1 MEIHKQRVLFICTHN
16 SARSQIAEGFLNA
29 CYGDRY
35 EGYSAGIEPRKINK
49 YAIKVMRE
57 VGIDISNNQSKSI
70 EEFRGIHFDYV
81 VTVCDHAR
89 EVCPFFP
96 GDEILH
102 KSFEDP
108 SSFKGTPDEILYH
121 TRSVRDKIKDWIQNT
136 FGKTENP
143 R

>member
-1 MEIHKQRVLFICTHN
+1 MIIKQRVLFICTHN

-35 EGYSAGIEPRKINK
+35 EGFSAGIEPKRINE

-57 VGIDISNNQSKSI
+57 VGIDISSHTSKSI
-70 EEFRGIHFDYV
+70 EKFRGMHFDYV

-96 GDEILH
+96 GDTILH

-108 SSFKGTPDEILYH
+108 SNFKGTPNEILDRTRGVRDEI
-121 TRSVRDKIKDWIQNT
+121 KEWIRETFQNH
-136 FGKTENP
+136 
-143 R
+143 

>member
-1 MEIHKQRVLFICTHN
+1 M
-16 SARSQIAEGFLNA
+16 AEGFLNA

-35 EGYSAGIEPRKINK
+35 EGFSAGIEPKRINE

-57 VGIDISNNQSKSI
+57 VGIDISSHTSKSI
-70 EEFRGIHFDYV
+70 EKFRGMHFDYV

-96 GDEILH
+96 GDTILH

-108 SSFKGTPDEILYH
+108 SNFKGTPNEILDRTRGVRDEI
-121 TRSVRDKIKDWIQNT
+121 KEWIRETFQNY
-136 FGKTENP
+136 
-143 R
+143 

>member
-1 MEIHKQRVLFICTHN
+1 MIIKQRVLFICTHN

-35 EGYSAGIEPRKINK
+35 EGFSAGIEPKRINE

-57 VGIDISNNQSKSI
+57 VGIDISSHTSKSI
-70 EEFRGIHFDYV
+70 EKFRGMHFDYV
-81 VTVCDHAR
+81 ITVCDYAR

-96 GDEILH
+96 GDTILH

-108 SSFKGTPDEILYH
+108 SNFKGTPNDILDRTRGVRDEI
-121 TRSVRDKIKDWIQNT
+121 KEWIRETFQN
-136 FGKTENP
+136 K
-143 R
+143 